1 MKNRIFTALLLILT
15 AHPSWSQKTPLDATA
30 KDKTQTV
37 PARSGQALTGAHTSH
52 ADHLKSGSYDATKLV
67 GGEVRKIDLAQDRIT
82 IRHDEI
88 RGFMPRMT
96 MVYTVKSPKL
106 LKDLMI
112 GERIQFLA
120 VEENGKSVVTKIQR
134 DICE

>member
-1 MKNRIFTALLLILT
+1 MNYIVILLMTISCS
-15 AHPSWSQKTPLDATA
+15 SWAEKVSESIGQK
-30 KDKTQTV
+30 
-37 PARSGQALTGAHTSH
+37 HINH
-52 ADHLKSGSYDATKLV
+52 IKSGSYDATKLV
-67 GGEVRKIDLAQDRIT
+67 GGEVRKIDLAQEKIS

-96 MVYTVKSPKL
+96 MVYAVKSPKI
-106 LKDLMI
+106 LKDLMV

>member
-1 MKNRIFTALLLILT
+1 MNIRIFTVLLILT
-15 AHPSWSQKTPLDATA
+15 MSQTSWAQKN
-30 KDKTQTV
+30 
-37 PARSGQALTGAHTSH
+37 H

-67 GGEVRKIDLAQDRIT
+67 GGEVRKIDLAQEKIS

-96 MVYTVKSPKL
+96 MVYAVKSPKI
-106 LKDLMI
+106 LKDLMV

>member
-1 MKNRIFTALLLILT
+1 MKKSWIFPALLLIILSQT
-15 AHPSWSQKTPLDATA
+15 SWAQKN
-30 KDKTQTV
+30 
-37 PARSGQALTGAHTSH
+37 H

-67 GGEVRKIDLAQDRIT
+67 GGEVRKIDLAQEKIS

-96 MVYTVKSPKL
+96 MVYAVKSPKI
-106 LKDLMI
+106 LKDLMV